1 MEWKRE
7 FEIGVELIDGHNRQ
21 LFERFGRLLDG
32 ARGWDDAGF
41 DETLAFLEARAV
53 DQLEE
58 ERRLMLASGYPLAE
72 EHARAHA
79 RFVETVREV
88 AEQRRASRASPWPG
102 AKLTLFL
109 SSWLREHVLDLDQ
122 DLGRFLRT
130 HPGRGAGDEAPQ
142 AALEP

>member
-7 FEIGVELIDGHNRQ
+7 FEIGVELIDGHNRE

-32 ARGWDDAGF
+32 ARGWDDAEF
-41 DETLAFLEARAV
+41 DGTLEFLEAHAALH
-53 DQLEE
+53 LEE
-58 ERRLMLASGYPLAE
+58 ERRLMMASGYPLAD

-79 RFVETVREV
+79 RFAQTVREV

-102 AKLTLFL
+102 AKLALFL

-130 HPGRGAGDEAPQ
+130 HPGRGARDETPH